1 MRVVQQSKLFL
12 GLMSGTSLDGL
23 DIALCYFEPEYQ
35 LLHSRCFEFT
45 DDLKQRVLPFMTDQA
60 QSIDELMILDR
71 DLATFAA
78 EAILIFL
85 HDHRIDAKE
94 VNAIGYH
101 GQTLRHRPDE
111 GCSLQ
116 IGNPHI
122 LAEMTGIDVIA
133 DFRRRDLAAGGEGAP
148 LVPAFHHFLTEK
160 MRRPF
165 ALLNLGG
172 IANLS
177 LFCENGEIQGF
188 DTGPANTLID
198 QWIYQHTGVNFDA
211 EGEWAASG
219 AINQPLLEAL
229 LEEPYFQRSAPKSTG
244 RETFNL
250 EWLNHKLTYFGE
262 LSPEDIQATLTELT
276 AVTIADALK
285 HAKLNNCQL
294 ILCGG
299 GARNRYLVERLTTH
313 LPDFTII
320 ASDLLGWSA
329 DAMEAAAFAW
339 LAWAFKNKK
348 AGNIPAV
355 TGAFGERRLGALYPA

>member
-1 MRVVQQSKLFL
+1 MQQSKLFL

-71 DLATFAA
+71 DLASFAA

>member
-1 MRVVQQSKLFL
+1 
-12 GLMSGTSLDGL
+12 
-23 DIALCYFEPEYQ
+23 
-35 LLHSRCFEFT
+35 
-45 DDLKQRVLPFMTDQA
+45 
-60 QSIDELMILDR
+60 
-71 DLATFAA
+71 
-78 EAILIFL
+78 
-85 HDHRIDAKE
+85 
-94 VNAIGYH
+94 
-101 GQTLRHRPDE
+101 
-111 GCSLQ
+111 
-116 IGNPHI
+116 
-122 LAEMTGIDVIA
+122 MTGIDVIA

>member
-1 MRVVQQSKLFL
+1 MQQSKLFL

-45 DDLKQRVLPFMTDQA
+45 DELKQRVLPFLTDQA
-60 QSIDELMILDR
+60 QSIDEMMILDR
-71 DLATFAA
+71 DLASFAA

>member
-1 MRVVQQSKLFL
+1 MQQSKLFL

-45 DDLKQRVLPFMTDQA
+45 DELKQRVLPFLTDQA
-60 QSIDELMILDR
+60 QSIDEMMILDR
-71 DLATFAA
+71 DLASFAA

-94 VNAIGYH
+94 VNSIGYH

>member
-1 MRVVQQSKLFL
+1 MQQSKLFL
-12 GLMSGTSLDGL
+12 GLMSGTSVDGL
-23 DIALCYFEPEYQ
+23 DIALCYFDPEYQ
-35 LLHSRCFEFT
+35 LLHSRCFEFP
-45 DDLKQRVLPFMTDQA
+45 DELKQRVIPFMTRQP
-60 QSIDELMILDR
+60 QPIDELMILDR
-71 DLATFAA
+71 DLASFAA

-85 HDHRIDAKE
+85 HDHRIDPKE

-116 IGNPHI
+116 AGNPNI
-122 LAEMTGIDVIA
+122 LAEITGIDVIA

-148 LVPAFHHFLTEK
+148 LVPAFHQFLTEK

-177 LFCENGEIQGF
+177 LFTSDGDVQGF

-198 QWIYQHTGVNFDA
+198 QWIYQHKGVHFDTS
-211 EGEWAASG
+211 GEWAASG
-219 AINQPLLEAL
+219 TINQPLLETL
-229 LEEPYFQRSAPKSTG
+229 LDEPYFKRTAPKSTG

-250 EWLNHKLTYFGE
+250 EWLNKKLTAFDQ
-262 LSPEDIQATLTELT
+262 LPPEDIQATLTELT
-276 AVTIADALK
+276 AKTVADS
-285 HAKLNNCQL
+285 LNQANLNHCQL

-299 GARNRYLVERLTTH
+299 GARNDYLVERLSSH
-313 LPDFTII
+313 LPNFTII
-320 ASDLLGWSA
+320 SSDLLGWSA

-339 LAWAFKNKK
+339 LAWAFKQKK

-355 TGAFGERRLGALYPA
+355 TGAFGERLLGALYPA

>member
-1 MRVVQQSKLFL
+1 MQQSKLFL

-35 LLHSRCFEFT
+35 LLHSRCFEFPNE
-45 DDLKQRVLPFMTDQA
+45 LKQRVLPFMTSQA
-60 QSIDELMILDR
+60 QVIDELMILDR

-85 HDHRIDAKE
+85 QDHRIDIKE

-101 GQTLRHRPDE
+101 GQTIRHRPDE

-116 IGNPHI
+116 IGNPNI
-122 LAEMTGIDVIA
+122 IAEMTGIDVIA

-148 LVPAFHHFLTEK
+148 LVPAFHQFLTDK

-177 LFCENGEIQGF
+177 LFTDDGKVQGF

-198 QWIYQHTGVNFDA
+198 QWIYQHKGVNLDA
-211 EGEWAASG
+211 DGEWARSG
-219 AINQPLLEAL
+219 TINPSLLDVL
-229 LEEPYFQRSAPKSTG
+229 LDEPYFVRPAPKSTG

-250 EWLNHKLTYFGE
+250 EWLNHTLTAFGE

-276 AVTIADALK
+276 AVTIADSLK
-285 HAKLNNCQL
+285 QAQLNNCQL

-299 GARNRYLVERLTTH
+299 GARNGYLVERLTTH
-313 LPDFTII
+313 LPDFMII
-320 ASDLLGWSA
+320 TSDLLGWSA
-329 DAMEAAAFAW
+329 DAMESAAFAW

>member
-1 MRVVQQSKLFL
+1 MFI

-35 LLHSRCFEFT
+35 LLHSRCFEFP
-45 DDLKQRVLPFMTDQA
+45 DDIKQRTLPFMSSQP

-71 DLATFAA
+71 DLANFAA

-85 HDHRIDAKE
+85 HDHRIDPKE

-116 IGNPHI
+116 VGNPHI

-177 LFCENGEIQGF
+177 LFTANGEIQGF

-198 QWIYQHTGVNFDA
+198 QWIYKHKGVHFDS
-211 EGEWAASG
+211 EGRWAATG
-219 AINQPLLEAL
+219 AINHPLLNTL
-229 LEEPYFQRSAPKSTG
+229 LDEPYFQRAAPKSTG

-250 EWLNHKLTYFGE
+250 EWLNHKLTGFNQ
-262 LSPEDIQATLTELT
+262 LAPEDIQATLTELS

-285 HAKLNNCQL
+285 QANLTNCQL

-299 GARNRYLVERLTTH
+299 GAKNGYLIERLKEH
-313 LPDFTII
+313 LPDFTTVS
-320 ASDLLGWSA
+320 SDQLGWSA

-339 LAWAFKNKK
+339 LAWAFQNKK

-355 TGAFGERRLGALYPA
+355 TGAFGPRRLGALYPA